1 MESILQIKINGI
13 KNIENEICID
23 FINTIVEKGIKSVD
37 KVKGIFGYNG
47 AGKTAI
53 ITAIDIYKNIVT
65 DINYLNQ
72 NDVKEELIKLINY
85 KNKQLSLSVLYHVR
99 EDTLLKHSINLA
111 YKEFYGCYCI
121 EKEEIGILSDRSI
134 NGKYKNLLESHNGT
148 LLEVDKK
155 NSSSLTDNL
164 HSVDLEMCSFVP
176 YAVKKII
183 TEKQNKDATIAFS
196 KTEELL
202 LKLFLSA
209 NKISVYLKQT
219 DNHKNYKIDK
229 NKLVSMIDILGQN
242 KEEYINSFSDIY
254 MDEEIIPAS
263 YFKTYSDNNK
273 KLTKFIQYFKP
284 DLKTIEL
291 IKREDK
297 KSYHIRRLF
306 KYKNYNVEYEFES
319 SGIKQ
324 LVMLFTY
331 LLNCANGGI
340 VFIDEMDTNLNS
352 AYFTAI
358 ISFFAQYGK
367 GQLIFTT
374 HNLEAMNSLKSH
386 SKSILVLGE
395 NNSIDVWVG
404 KGNRSPIKDYLNGNF
419 PNSPMNIE
427 DFDFVNIF
435 FGDEQAWFD

>member
-1 MESILQIKINGI
+1 MEGILQIKINGI
-13 KNIENEICID
+13 KNIENEICIN
-23 FINTIVEKGIKSVD
+23 FTNTIIEKGIKNID

-85 KNKQLSLSVLYHVR
+85 KNKQLSLSVLYYVR
-99 EDTLLKHSINLA
+99 EDMLLKHSVKLV
-111 YKEFYGCYCI
+111 YKDFYGCYCI
-121 EKEEIGILSDRSI
+121 EKEEVAVLSDRSI
-134 NGKYKNLLESHNGT
+134 NGKYKTLLESNSGV
-148 LLEVDKK
+148 LLGVDKEL
-155 NSSSLTDNL
+155 SSSLTDTL
-164 HSVDLEMCSFVP
+164 RGVDLEMCSFVP
-176 YAVKKII
+176 YAVKKAIK
-183 TEKQNKDATIAFS
+183 ENQNKDTSVAYSSIE
-196 KTEELL
+196 KILL
-202 LKLFLSA
+202 QLFFNA

-229 NKLVSMIDILGQN
+229 NKLVSIMDILGQN

-254 MDEEIIPAS
+254 IDEEIIPTS
-263 YFKTYSDNNK
+263 FFKVYSDNNK

-297 KSYHIRRLF
+297 NSYHVRRLF
-306 KYKNYNVEYEFES
+306 KYKNYNVEYEYES

-324 LVMLFTY
+324 LVKLFTY
-331 LLNCANGGI
+331 LLICANGGI

-352 AYFTAI
+352 AYFAAI

-404 KGNRSPIKDYLNGNF
+404 KGNRSPIKDYLNGNL

-435 FGDEQAWFD
+435 FGDEQS